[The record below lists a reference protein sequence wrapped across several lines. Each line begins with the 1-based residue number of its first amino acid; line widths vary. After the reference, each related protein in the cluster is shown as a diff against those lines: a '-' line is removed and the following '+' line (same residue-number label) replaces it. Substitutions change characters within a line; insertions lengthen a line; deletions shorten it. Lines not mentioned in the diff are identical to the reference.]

1 MATSRPD
8 SRLLAPGE
16 RWGWEY
22 RLVAEDAPAGPDTT
36 TEPEVPAVP
45 EPDWTVPA
53 AERHARAVRHRTRYW
68 QIAAGATVL
77 TVGALLSMVVT
88 GPIGAGYAAV
98 PLGIVA
104 VAAAVLATVPGLR
117 AVRAADTAYRQWVTA
132 CLAGHRAT
140 DRAPAV
146 SGTSGCVGR
155 WRPVRPVAAARVD
168 VYGGTDPGWA
178 ALLSTVAGSVLGSGG
193 SVTVLDITG
202 QSAGRDLIRLAGAAG
217 HRLDLLSLP
226 DHLPA
231 VGLLSDLAPA
241 QVGTVLAE
249 AVHAVDRDPDSGD
262 RSGDAT
268 LIGQAVAALGYQ
280 DTGARQ
286 SAGSQPRRPLT
297 FRRLA
302 GALYALDGATG
313 SDDSL
318 SSAER
323 ANLAAAQRQPGN
335 IAAGPRLRRLA
346 AAAAQLALLEE
357 HDPGVRPYRDPHAQL
372 RVMQL
377 LGNDPELPTG
387 LLAQVLAGVLL
398 HQVRRQVPAEGQ
410 DRLLVVAGADG
421 LRRTQL
427 ERLDQLTRRRG
438 IRLVLLYRRLRA
450 DAMAPTGQHA
460 MILMRQQ
467 GAAEADRAAAL
478 VGDVH
483 PLLVADFTARHRSPL
498 DAVTADSAPAG
509 RCAAPPGLPP
519 LPPRPDVP
527 VPGPQEH
534 PGTRYMPVAGFL
546 RELSGTAFV
555 LLDPQDVGSPRLLD
569 CDPAVLD

>member
-8 SRLLAPGE
+8 RRLLTPGE

-22 RLVAEDAPAGPDTT
+22 RLVTEDAPAGSDADAGPGA
-36 TEPEVPAVP
+36 PAVP
-45 EPDWTVPA
+45 EPDWTAPA
-53 AERHARAVRHRTRYW
+53 AERYARAVGHQNPYRLLAACAAVL
-68 QIAAGATVL
+68 AAGAS
-77 TVGALLSMVVT
+77 LLAVA
-88 GPIGAGYAAV
+88 GPAGAGYAA
-98 PLGIVA
+98 LGLGVVA
-104 VAAAVLATVPGLR
+104 LSATSLATLPAVR
-117 AVRAADTAYRQWVTA
+117 AVRAADTAYRQWVAA
-132 CLAGHRAT
+132 CTAGHQRT
-140 DRAPAV
+140 DPAPAAV
-146 SGTSGCVGR
+146 GTPRHVGR
-155 WRPVRPVAAARVD
+155 WRPVRPVAAARID

-202 QSAGRDLIRLAGAAG
+202 HSAGRDLIRLAGAAG

-268 LIGQAVAALGYQ
+268 LIGQAVAALGYH
-280 DTGARQ
+280 DTGARK
-286 SAGSQPRRPLT
+286 AVTAPTRRPLT

-302 GALYALDGATG
+302 GALSALDGATS
-313 SDDSL
+313 SDESL
-318 SSAER
+318 TAAEC

-335 IAAGPRLRRLA
+335 IAAGARLRRLA

-377 LGNDPELPTG
+377 LGDDPELPTG

-427 ERLDQLTRRRG
+427 ERLDQLARRRG

-450 DAMAPTGQHA
+450 DAVAPTGPHA
-460 MILMRQQ
+460 MVLMRQQ
-467 GAAEADRAAAL
+467 GAVEADRAAAL
-478 VGDVH
+478 VGDGY
-483 PLLVADFTARHRSPL
+483 PLLVADLTARRRCPL

-509 RCAAPPGLPP
+509 RCSAPPGLPP
-519 LPPRPDVP
+519 LPPRPDTCVA
-527 VPGPQEH
+527 GPQEH
-534 PGTRYMPVAGFL
+534 HGTRYVPTAGFL
-546 RELSGTAFV
+546 RELSDTAFV
-555 LLDPQDVGSPRLLD
+555 LLDPGDVGSPRLLD